1 MRRYF
6 LITVLFLGWATN
18 LFPCANIEIESVRSS
33 NDLFCE
39 AVPFDDDFDYLIE
52 SGECRDFQYFYNHYC
67 FGCYKKWPNSGNMEE
82 WAKYLKIDEEQ
93 AYYLV
98 NKVPQQ
104 AIDSLLAYG
113 SSSDPQLKF
122 ADKAFCKKWRNALTY
137 ISFAKY
143 LEPYMSWEKSWENGD
158 DYYLWQYPYDT
169 RWYEPRRPSIL
180 NLDYSKVL
188 DNMIEA
194 YGRQKD
200 KELKIRYGYQIVRFA
215 HYNGQYEDAVRYFD
229 KYVESLNY
237 KPEIYY
243 YALSQ
248 KAGALCGYY
257 RTREDDDSQ
266 VQADDQYAMDF
277 LKVFAYSKDLKF
289 TAYSSLRG
297 DAWEHLFK
305 KAKSLPKREACSL
318 YFLLGYGSFNSGL
331 KELEKIASVS
341 PDSYMTDVLMSGYI
355 TTLSLNEWSTE
366 GLKDNNLEYALG
378 LAETMLQKS
387 THQDFWHLCAAHL
400 SAYNG
405 MNDRARQHL
414 SKVKSNRPCIKANK
428 DRLSTYMAITDVEE
442 MTREAANDIYGKHE
456 ETLKEP
462 FLRKMM
468 AECMDSVDMEM
479 QRDLLSF
486 EYLKGFD
493 SKLWEKAIAFGTNP
507 NLNSFEKWLLKCNN
521 YSSDSARGEL
531 SRSYLHEGNIPK
543 ALEYARYY
551 KTDDMQMK
559 SAFCYNINHAFR
571 YLPEEKNDF
580 HSDYTSELVDKKLKL
595 DKVSYVDLLKQLD
608 ALYKT
613 AQTDGD
619 KGAKAAFLL
628 GNFYYNVGPKGYY
641 RDRIFGF
648 GFWDVWIQGEDNV
661 YGRYKS
667 DKKFLEMADQKNF
680 QDDELKAKIVFA
692 MAKVND
698 ENHGKP
704 GSNYQRLTS
713 GYKRTKAYKTFVSK
727 CSYFSKYVND

>member
-1 MRRYF
+1 MRRYI
-6 LITVLFLGWATN
+6 LMTVLALGWAMN
-18 LFPCANIEIESVRSS
+18 LFPCADVEIETVYSS

-39 AVPFDDDFDYLIE
+39 AVPYDDDYDYLIDNE
-52 SGECRDFQYFYNHYC
+52 ECRKFQYFYNHYYSY
-67 FGCYKKWPNSGNMEE
+67 CYKERHNSGNMEE
-82 WAKYLKIDEEQ
+82 WAKYLKIGVDQ

-98 NKVPQQ
+98 NKVSRQT
-104 AIDSLLAYG
+104 IDYLLVYG
-113 SSSDPQLKF
+113 ESADPQLKF

-143 LEPYMSWEKSWENGD
+143 LEPYMSRSESLNE
-158 DYYLWQYPYDT
+158 YELWRYPYEFEWDK
-169 RWYEPRRPSIL
+169 PAASIL
-180 NLDYSKVL
+180 DYTTIMNS
-188 DNMIEA
+188 MIDA
-194 YGRQKD
+194 YDSQKD
-200 KELKIRYGYQIVRFA
+200 QELKLRYGYQIVRFA
-215 HYNGQYEDAVRYFD
+215 HYNNQYEDALRYFD

-248 KAGALCGYY
+248 KAGALCRLNHLEKQGSAQGKYKEN
-257 RTREDDDSQ
+257 R
-266 VQADDQYAMDF
+266 YALDF
-277 LKVFAYSKDLKF
+277 LKVFTYSKDMKF
-289 TAYSSLRG
+289 AAYKSLR
-297 DAWEHLFK
+297 DEAWEYLYEE
-305 KAKSLPKREACSL
+305 AKSLPKREACSL
-318 YFLLGYGSFNSGL
+318 YFMLGFNSFNSGL
-331 KELEKIASVS
+331 KELEKIASLC
-341 PDSYMTDVLMSGYI
+341 PDSYMADVLMSGYI
-355 TTLSLNEWSTE
+355 ASLSLNEWSTE
-366 GLKDNNLEYALG
+366 GLKDNNLKYALG

-387 THQDFWHLCAAHL
+387 PRQDFWHMCAAHL

-405 MNDRARQHL
+405 MNDRAKQHL
-414 SKVKSNRPCIKANK
+414 SKVKSNRPCYKANK
-428 DRLSTYMAITDVEE
+428 DRLATYIAITDVGE
-442 MTREAANDIYGKHE
+442 MTREAANNIYGRHE

-462 FLRKMM
+462 FLRKVM
-468 AECMDSVDMEM
+468 AERMDSVDMEM
-479 QRDLLSF
+479 QRNLLSF

-507 NLNSFEKWLLKCNN
+507 NLNNFEKWLLKCNN

-559 SAFCYNINHAFR
+559 SVFCYNINHAFR
-571 YLPEEKNDF
+571 NLSEEKNDF
-580 HSDYTSELVDKKLKL
+580 HSDYNNELIDKKLKL

-613 AQTDGD
+613 AQTGGD

-628 GNFYYNVGPKGYY
+628 GNFYYNIGPKGYY

-648 GFWDVWIQGEDNV
+648 GFWDVWWIHGEDNV

-727 CSYFSKYVND
+727 CSYFSKFVND

>member
-6 LITVLFLGWATN
+6 LITILLLGWAAN
-18 LFPCANIEIESVRSS
+18 LFPCADVEIESIFSS

-39 AVPFDDDFDYLIE
+39 AVPHDDDFDYLIE
-52 SGECRDFQYFYNHYC
+52 NEECRDFQRFYNHYC
-67 FGCYKKWPNSGNMEE
+67 FGCYKRKPNSGNMEE
-82 WAKYLKIDEEQ
+82 WAKYLKIDAEQ

-98 NKVPQQ
+98 NKSSQQ

-113 SSSDPQLKF
+113 SSNDPQLKF

-143 LEPYMSWEKSWENGD
+143 LEPYMSWENGD
-158 DYYLWQYPYDT
+158 EYYLWRYPYKTGWSD
-169 RWYEPRRPSIL
+169 PRRPSIL
-180 NLDYSKVL
+180 NLDYSEVL

-257 RTREDDDSQ
+257 RTEGGGDSQ
-266 VQADDQYAMDF
+266 DQANGKYAMDF
-277 LKVFAYSKDLKF
+277 LKVFTYSKDLKF
-289 TAYSSLRG
+289 AAYKSLRG
-297 DAWEHLFK
+297 EAWEYLYDE
-305 KAKSLPKREACSL
+305 AKSLPKREACSL
-318 YFLLGYGSFNSGL
+318 YFMLGFNYFNNGL
-331 KELEKIASVS
+331 KELEKIASLC
-341 PDSYMTDVLMSGYI
+341 PDSYMADVLMSGYI
-355 TTLSLNEWSTE
+355 ASLYLNEWNTE
-366 GLKDNNLEYALG
+366 GLKDNNLKHALG
-378 LAETMLQKS
+378 LAETILQKS
-387 THQDFWHLCAAHL
+387 PRQDFWHLCAAHL
-400 SAYNG
+400 SAYEG
-405 MNDRARQHL
+405 MNDRAKQHL
-414 SKVKSNRPCIKANK
+414 SKVKSNRPCFKANK

-442 MTREAANDIYGKHE
+442 MTREAANNIYGKHE
-456 ETLKEP
+456 EILKEP

-468 AECMDSVDMEM
+468 AERMDSVDMEM

-521 YSSDSARGEL
+521 YSLDSVRGEL

-551 KTDDMQMK
+551 KTEDMPLK
-559 SAFCYNINHAFR
+559 SVFCYNVDRTIWE
-571 YLPEEKNDF
+571 LPEENSDF
-580 HSDYTSELVDKKLKL
+580 HSDYTNELIDKKLKL

-628 GNFYYNVGPKGYY
+628 GNFYYNIGPKGYY

-648 GFWDVWIQGEDNV
+648 GFWNIWARGEDNV

-667 DKKFLEMADQKNF
+667 DKKFLEMADKKSF
-680 QDDELKAKIVFA
+680 QDDELRAKIVFA
-692 MAKVND
+692 MAKVD
-698 ENHGKP
+698 GENHGKP

>member
-1 MRRYF
+1 MRRYL
-6 LITVLFLGWATN
+6 LITVLFLGWAMN
-18 LFPCANIEIESVRSS
+18 LFPCAEDGESTIISH
-33 NDLFCE
+33 NDLFPE
-39 AVPFDDDFDYLIE
+39 AVPYEDGFDYLIE
-52 SGECRDFQYFYNHYC
+52 NEECRDFQYFYNHYC
-67 FGCYKKWPNSGNMEE
+67 FGCYKRKPNSGNMEE

-104 AIDSLLAYG
+104 AIDSLLVYG
-113 SSSDPQLKF
+113 SSNDPQLKF

-143 LEPYMSWEKSWENGD
+143 LEPYMSWENGD
-158 DYYLWQYPYDT
+158 DYDLWQYPYDT
-169 RWYEPRRPSIL
+169 EWYEPRRPSIL
-180 NLDYSKVL
+180 NLDYTTVL
-188 DNMIEA
+188 NNMIEA
-194 YGRQKD
+194 YDRQKD
-200 KELKIRYGYQIVRFA
+200 KELKLRYGYQIVRFA

-248 KAGALCGYY
+248 KAGALCGFYY
-257 RTREDDDSQ
+257 RTEKGANLRD
-266 VQADDQYAMDF
+266 QADNKYAMDF
-277 LKVFAYSKDLKF
+277 LKVFTYSRDLKYS
-289 TAYSSLRG
+289 AYKSLSDGALG
-297 DAWEHLFK
+297 DLYK
-305 KAKSLPKREACSL
+305 MAKSLPKREACSL
-318 YFLLGYGSFNSGL
+318 YFMLGFNSFNSGL
-331 KELEKIASVS
+331 KELEKIASLS
-341 PDSYMTDVLMSGYI
+341 PDSYMADVLMSGYI
-355 TTLSLNEWSTE
+355 ASLYLNEWNTE
-366 GLKDNNLEYALG
+366 GLKDNNLKHALG
-378 LAETMLQKS
+378 LAETILQKS
-387 THQDFWHLCAAHL
+387 PRQNFWHLCAAHL
-400 SAYNG
+400 SAYEG
-405 MNDRARQHL
+405 MNDQAKQHL
-414 SKVKSNRPCIKANK
+414 SKVKSNRPCYKANK
-428 DRLSTYMAITDVEE
+428 DRLATYIAITDVEE
-442 MTREAANDIYGKHE
+442 MTRETANNIYRKHE

-462 FLRKMM
+462 FLRKVM
-468 AECMDSVDMEM
+468 AERMDSVDMEM

-521 YSSDSARGEL
+521 YSLDSVRGEL

-551 KTDDMQMK
+551 KTEDMPLK
-559 SAFCYNINHAFR
+559 SVFCYNVDRTIWE
-571 YLPEEKNDF
+571 LPEENSDF
-580 HSDYTSELVDKKLKL
+580 HSDYTNELIDKKLKL
-595 DKVSYVDLLKQLD
+595 DKVSYVDLLKQLN

-613 AQTDGD
+613 AQKDGE

-628 GNFYYNVGPKGYY
+628 GNFYFNVSPKGYY
-641 RDRIFGF
+641 RDQLF
-648 GFWDVWIQGEDNV
+648 Q
-661 YGRYKS
+661 YGREEARDENYS
-667 DKKFLEMADQKNF
+667 YRTDKDFLEMADQKNF

-692 MAKVND
+692 MAKVNN

-727 CSYFSKYVND
+727 CSYSKYVND